1 MGRKAMHT
9 QEQVFDAADQ
19 LAAAGQEVTPSTLR
33 AALGGGSLTTI
44 YKHLE
49 VWQEAHKEIPKV
61 AAITMPEAVERAFM
75 AAWQVA
81 SSEAAKDIAA
91 IKEKSEA
98 EVKAATLRFNEA
110 LANISQLETE
120 AEADAVKIEA
130 LESQLTTSQAEL
142 LRVKTE
148 AATQEAKLS
157 ATCGQ
162 LEQQLDHQQTELH
175 DLRKE
180 NKELIAQH
188 AKLQGQLEAMQN
200 QIKEQNTLLGNLVPN
215 KK

>member
-9 QEQVFDAADQ
+9 QEQVFNAADQ
-19 LAAAGQEVTPSTLR
+19 LVAAGQEVTPSTLR

-49 VWQEAHKEIPKV
+49 AWQGMHKEIPKV
-61 AAITMPEAVERAFM
+61 AAIAMPEVVERSFM
-75 AAWQVA
+75 AAWQAA
-81 SSEAAKDIAA
+81 SAEAGKEIAA
-91 IKEKSEA
+91 IKEKTDA
-98 EVKAATLRFNEA
+98 EVKAATLRFDEA

-120 AEADAVKIEA
+120 AEADAIKIEA
-130 LESQLTTSQAEL
+130 LESQLATSQAEL
-142 LRVKTE
+142 IRVNTD
-148 AATQEAKLS
+148 AATQDAKWS

-162 LEQQLDHQQTELH
+162 LEQQLGGQQTELH